1 MSFLPSVE
9 PRTSSGASTA
19 PASPPDAG
27 RGLMAHLFA
36 LTFVTGVIDAASFL
50 GMGRT
55 FTANMTGNVIFLGFA
70 LAGAP
75 GISVT
80 RCALAVAGFVT
91 GAALAGRVAAGIPGA
106 SRASRMVR
114 AGLVEA
120 TLFGLAC
127 LLAAGQRGALPVAGG
142 RLAAVIVLPAFAM
155 GVRNATVRALA
166 IPDMTTTVLT
176 MTITGLAADAA
187 ASAAGAANP
196 RWPRRVGSVATM
208 TAGAAFGVLL
218 LRRGLWCPLAFSA
231 VAGAASTMALRS
243 QGHASKGESR

>member
-1 MSFLPSVE
+1 MAD
-9 PRTSSGASTA
+9 RAA
-19 PASPPDAG
+19 PPPDAG
-27 RGLMAHLFA
+27 PGLMAHLFA

-50 GMGRT
+50 GMGHT

-75 GISVT
+75 RISMM

-91 GAALAGRVAAGIPGA
+91 GAALAGRVTAGIPVA

-120 TLFGLAC
+120 TLLGLAS
-127 LLAAGQRGALPVAGG
+127 LLAAGQRGALPEAGS
-142 RLAAVIVLPAFAM
+142 RLAAVIVLAAFAM

-176 MTITGLAADAA
+176 LTITGLAADAA

-196 RWPRRVGSVATM
+196 RWRRRLGSVLAM
-208 TAGAAFGVLL
+208 TAGAALGVLL

-231 VAGAASTMALRS
+231 VVGAVSTVALRS
-243 QGHASKGESR
+243 GVSGTRGQDPGSQGNVSKGGPR

>member
-1 MSFLPSVE
+1 
-9 PRTSSGASTA
+9 
-19 PASPPDAG
+19 
-27 RGLMAHLFA
+27 MAHLFS

-80 RCALAVAGFVT
+80 RCTLAVAGFVT

-120 TLFGLAC
+120 TLLGLAS
-127 LLAAGQRGALPVAGG
+127 LLAAGQRGVLPVAGG

-176 MTITGLAADAA
+176 LTITGLAADAS
-187 ASAAGAANP
+187 ASAAANP
-196 RWPRRVGSVATM
+196 RWPRRVGSVLTM

-218 LRRGLWCPLAFSA
+218 LRRGLWCPLALSA
-231 VAGAASTMALRS
+231 VVGAASTVALRLAVRKRLS
-243 QGHASKGESR
+243 GSGEASTFRHVPVRRTPPPLER